1 MKKIISMVLALV
13 MVMGLSVTAMAES
26 GTVVIKDFSQT
37 NPNTTDIQIP
47 AKFTETKPA
56 DNSAVTA
63 RNYVYMEWSVDSTLK
78 YVIDSSS
85 YTWNVYSDTAGKN
98 AISAD
103 DTNNTKPL
111 SAGYSVK
118 GHWDKGTRATI
129 NVTVENWSNRD
140 VWVKY
145 ALEGAG
151 VSTTTD
157 EAGKV
162 TGVTEKI
169 TFTGYTPL
177 PEPKMLATNANVNST
192 ALVKAANKSELKD
205 FVITGANIA
214 SGAINK
220 DVSSIGTLTVTI
232 SNEALAAGN

>member
-26 GTVVIKDFSQT
+26 DKVVIKDFSQT
-37 NPNTTDIQIP
+37 SPNTTDIQIP
-47 AKFTETKPA
+47 AKFTETKPE

-85 YTWNVYSDTAGKN
+85 YTWNVYSDAAGKN
-98 AISAD
+98 AIPANDSA
-103 DTNNTKPL
+103 NTRPH

-118 GHWDKGTRATI
+118 GHWDETTSATI

-145 ALEGAG
+145 ALEGAD
-151 VSTTTD
+151 VTAADTET
-157 EAGKV
+157 GKV
-162 TGVTEKI
+162 TGVTEAI
-169 TFTGYTPL
+169 TFTGYTL
-177 PEPKMLATNANVNST
+177 PEPKILATKANVDST
-192 ALVKAANKSELKD
+192 ALVTEANKSVLENFK
-205 FVITGANIA
+205 ITCANIA
-214 SGAINK
+214 SGAINS
-220 DVSSIGTLTVTI
+220 DVTSIGTLTVTI
-232 SNEALAAGN
+232 SNTALQ

>member
-26 GTVVIKDFSQT
+26 GKVVIKDFSQT
-37 NPNTTDIQIP
+37 SPNTTDIQIP
-47 AKFTETKPA
+47 AKFTETKPE

-85 YTWNVYSDTAGKN
+85 YTWNVYSDANGKN
-98 AISAD
+98 AIPAD
-103 DTNNTKPL
+103 DSANTRPH

-118 GHWDKGTRATI
+118 GHWDKATSATI

-145 ALEGAG
+145 ALEGAD
-151 VSTTTD
+151 VSTTVD

-162 TGVTEKI
+162 TGVTEPI
-169 TFTGYTPL
+169 TFKGVSL
-177 PEPKMLATNANVNST
+177 PKPTQLITIADVKST
-192 ALVKAANKSELKD
+192 ALVTEANKSELKN
-205 FVITGANIA
+205 FVITGDNIA

-220 DVSSIGTLTVTI
+220 DVTSIGTLTVTI
-232 SNEALAAGN
+232 SNKDLTTGN

>member
-13 MVMGLSVTAMAES
+13 MALGLSVTAMAES
-26 GTVVIKDFSQT
+26 GKVVIKDFSQT
-37 NPNTTDIQIP
+37 SPNTTDIQIP
-47 AKFTETKPA
+47 AKFTETKPE

-85 YTWNVYSDTAGKN
+85 YTWNVYSDATGNTVIPAN
-98 AISAD
+98 

-118 GHWDKGTRATI
+118 GHWDETTSATI

-140 VWVKY
+140 VWVQY

-151 VSTTTD
+151 VSSTKDT
-157 EAGKV
+157 AGKV
-162 TGVTEKI
+162 TGVTEAIK
-169 TFTGYTPL
+169 FQNVAL
-177 PEPKMLATNANVNST
+177 PETQKLDTVANVNST
-192 ALVKAANKSELKD
+192 ELVTAVNKTTPGT
-205 FVITGANIA
+205 ITINASNIK
-214 SGAINK
+214 SGAINSN
-220 DVSSIGTLTVTI
+220 VTSIGTLTVTI
-232 SNEALAAGN
+232 SNTELQ